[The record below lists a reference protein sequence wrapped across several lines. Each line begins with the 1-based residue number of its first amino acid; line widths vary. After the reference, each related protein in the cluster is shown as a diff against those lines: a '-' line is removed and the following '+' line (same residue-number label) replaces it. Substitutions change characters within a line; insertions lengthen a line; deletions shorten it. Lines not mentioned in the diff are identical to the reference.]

1 LFTWKEFSG
10 IHLLMNE
17 LIAGSPEQPTPASSL
32 FNRLAN
38 IFAAPGEV
46 YDEVKISPPATA
58 NWLAPALIL
67 VAISWIAAWLI
78 FSQDSIKR
86 QMSDL
91 QAQAI
96 QKQVEKGKLTKAQ
109 ADQASATIERFGSMG
124 MKIGAMAGPAVG
136 AFVAPFWW
144 GLLLWVTGNKALKGG
159 FLFMKAVEVAGLA
172 SMIAVLDAIVRTL
185 LIIAMGN
192 LFANPGPVLLVKDF
206 DSSST
211 AHSALAVLNLMT
223 FWELAVKSVGLAKL
237 SGASLGKAVIWVFGL
252 WMAVTAMMIGVGV
265 AARSAFGG

>member
-1 LFTWKEFSG
+1 
-10 IHLLMNE
+10 MNE
-17 LIAGSPEQPTPASSL
+17 PIVSSPEQPRPVSSL

-46 YDEVKISPPATA
+46 YDEIKARPPAMA

-67 VAISWIAAWLI
+67 VAVSWIAAWLI
-78 FSQDSIKR
+78 FSQDPIKQ

-91 QAQAI
+91 QTQAI

-109 ADQASATIERFGSMG
+109 AEQATATIERFGSIG
-124 MKIGAMAGPAVG
+124 MKIGAMVGPAVG

-144 GLLLWVTGNKALKGG
+144 GLLLWLAGTKALKGG
-159 FLFMKAVEVAGLA
+159 FTFMKAVEVAGLA
-172 SMIAVLDAIVRTL
+172 SMIAVLDAIIRTL

-192 LFANPGPVLLVKDF
+192 LFANSGPVLLVKDF

-211 AHSALAVLNLMT
+211 AHSILATLNLMT
-223 FWELAVKSVGLAKL
+223 FWGLTVKSVGLAKL
-237 SGASLGKAVIWVFGL
+237 SGASLGKAAIWVFGL
-252 WMAVTAMMIGVGV
+252 WVVVTAAMIGIGV
-265 AARSAFGG
+265 AARSVFGG